1 LDGRPRI
8 YYSHAA
14 LQSVGTVHGN
24 GPDPV
29 FAQVLLTFEHQLGTV
44 GSHDFKGVEYLG

>member
-1 LDGRPRI
+1 MGAPGV

-29 FAQVLLTFEHQLGTV
+29 FAQVLLTLEHQLGAV
-44 GSHDFKGVEYLG
+44 GSYNFKGIKYLG